1 MAAPLSAVVDVETDA
16 LEEIRRAVLALADR
30 QTATL
35 DAVAAQGVRLD
46 AVADAV
52 RAVEGQVATTNALLA
67 EITAALEGK
76 GEGGSDFKE
85 VADAVLKMAEDLREL
100 REGTATM
107 AAAVALLA
115 QRLAPTEG

>member
-1 MAAPLSAVVDVETDA
+1 MPVSLSAVVDVETDA
-16 LEEIRRAVLALADR
+16 LEEVRRAVLALADR

-67 EITAALEGK
+67 EIAAALEGK
-76 GEGGSDFKE
+76 GEGGSDIKE
-85 VADAVLKMAEDLREL
+85 AADAVLRMAEDLREL

-115 QRLAPTEG
+115 QRLAPAGG